1 MTEVMDHTPRE
12 MSLKAVRDI
21 LPKET
26 LLELATK
33 SNQQGLRQA
42 FFHGSLII
50 LAATLAEYTFHSQS
64 VYGWYVLGL
73 TIEAFLLSFLFM
85 PLHECTHSTAFRN
98 STLNSIV
105 GHATGFLCFRPPLH
119 YKYYHFAHH
128 RYTGDAEHDP
138 ELHET
143 GTDLKID
150 GILKYVVYLSGLP
163 FWLDRS
169 STILR
174 HALKVRLESEHYL
187 RGRAGDRVTCEARV
201 YLLLYI
207 AVALFSYATGSAFLW
222 RVWVLP
228 SLIGQPFLRYYLMA
242 EHTGC
247 QQGHNMLSNTRTTI
261 TTPWYRA
268 LAWQMPFHAEHHAF
282 PQIPFHALPRLH
294 RHLSKTLAVQSK
306 CHPTGWAGYSGFHAQ
321 FVSKLMGIGNQ
332 GGGQR

>member
-1 MTEVMDHTPRE
+1 MTKAVDDTPRE

-33 SNQQGLRQA
+33 SNREGLRQS
-42 FFHGSLII
+42 FFHGSLIF
-50 LAATLAEYTFHSQS
+50 LAATLTEYAFQSQS
-64 VYGWYVLGL
+64 HYGLHVLGL

-85 PLHECTHSTAFRN
+85 PLHECTHSTTFR
-98 STLNSIV
+98 SPTLNSIV
-105 GHATGFLCFRPPLH
+105 GHVTGFLCFRPPLH
-119 YKYYHFAHH
+119 YKFYHFAHH
-128 RYTGDAEHDP
+128 RYTGDAENDP

-143 GTDLKID
+143 GTDFEID
-150 GILKYVVYLSGLP
+150 GILKYMLYLSGLP

-174 HALKVRLESEHYL
+174 HVFNVRIESEHYL
-187 RGRAGDRVTCEARV
+187 QGRSGERVTNEART

-207 AVALFSYATGSAFLW
+207 ALALLSHVMGSALLW

-242 EHTGC
+242 EHSGC
-247 QQGHNMLSNTRTTI
+247 QQGDNMLSNTRTTI

-282 PQIPFHALPRLH
+282 PQIPFHALPELH
-294 RHLSKTLAVQSK
+294 RHISKTLAVQSK
-306 CHPTGWAGYSGFHAQ
+306 CNPTGWAGYSGFHVQ
-321 FVSKLMGIGNQ
+321 LLRQLMGVGKQ
-332 GGGQR
+332 E